1 LKIDFKKSLLDN
13 KTRLGI
19 WGCGYIGFTTA
30 VNFAINGVKVIGY
43 DINEELIKNLNK
55 GKVSIPNLDYWLGF
69 PIDSLIE
76 TKLFLATKEVSAMFS
91 FDIKVH
97 MIAIPT
103 EKNGEPFNGYLEN
116 VIENI
121 CKRES
126 SKDIPDLIIIESTL
140 TPGNVEK
147 IVVPVMKKAG
157 KDPYTD
163 CLIGV
168 APRRDWFHAPEK
180 NLRNLPRV
188 ISGLDKKTTDYVKEV
203 LSIVCDN
210 LITASSI
217 KIAELVKSVENSL
230 LHVPSVYA
238 MQLARAYPD
247 IDIKEVLNLA
257 GTHWRIPTYYPS
269 MGTGGYC
276 VPVSSKYVK
285 MGATDPE
292 ILTIIDETIK
302 FDQNE
307 PHFIAEII
315 KHKGGRKVGVLGIAY
330 KGDLKVHTLSPA
342 LKIIT
347 HLTKM
352 DIKVSVHDPYYSQDE
367 IKDITG
373 CTDFSYPHG
382 LDQFDTIIIIPDH
395 RLYTQTPREVL
406 FSYIK
411 KVSLIMDNMGVWE
424 KFRENF
430 KESGVSYHVVGDAN
444 WCK

>member
-1 LKIDFKKSLLDN
+1 MKSDLKKNLLDN
-13 KTRLGI
+13 KNRLGI

-30 VNFAINGVKVIGY
+30 VNFAINGVKVVGY
-43 DINEELIKNLNK
+43 DINKELIKNLNN
-55 GKVSIPNLDYWLGF
+55 GKIPIPNLDYWLGF

-76 TKLFLATKEVSAMFS
+76 TKLFHATQEVSEMLS
-91 FDIKVH
+91 SDIKVH
-97 MIAIPT
+97 MVAIPT
-103 EKNGEPFNGYLEN
+103 EKNGEPFNGYLID
-116 VIENI
+116 VIKNI
-121 CKRES
+121 CKRIS
-126 SKDIPDLIIIESTL
+126 SKDSPDLIIIESTL

-147 IVVPVMKKAG
+147 ILVPAIKKAG

-168 APRRDWFHAPEK
+168 APRRDWFHSPEK
-180 NLRNLPRV
+180 NLKNLPRV
-188 ISGLDKKTTDYVKEV
+188 VCGLDKKTTDYVKDV

-247 IDIKEVLNLA
+247 LDIKEAFRLA
-257 GTHWRIPTYYPS
+257 GTHWRIPVYYPS

-285 MGATDPE
+285 LGATNPE

-302 FDQNE
+302 FDEYE
-307 PHFIAEII
+307 PRFIAEIV
-315 KHKGGRKVGVLGIAY
+315 KHKGGLKVGILGIAY

-342 LKIIT
+342 LSIIDY
-347 HLTKM
+347 LTEM
-352 DIKVSVHDPYYSQDE
+352 DIKVSVHDPYYSEDE

-373 CTDFSYPHG
+373 CSYFSYPDG
-382 LDQFDTIIIIPDH
+382 LSQFDTILIIPAH
-395 RLYTQTPREVL
+395 RIYTQTPREIL
-406 FSYIK
+406 FKYIK
-411 KVSLIMDNMGVWE
+411 EVRLIMDNMGAWD
-424 KFRENF
+424 KFREDF
-430 KESGVSYHVVGDAN
+430 KESGISYNMVGDPN